1 MNTVT
6 LDEAQSSLA
15 DLVHR
20 LSPGDEI
27 GITENDQTIARL
39 IVVVPGPQKKTR
51 QLGFMK
57 GTILKIADDFDA
69 PLDDFRE
76 YMP

>member
-1 MNTVT
+1 MMNTVT
-6 LDEAQSSLA
+6 VDEAQSSLA
-15 DLVHR
+15 NLVHS

-27 GITENDQTIARL
+27 GITENDQTVARL
-39 IVVVPGPQKKTR
+39 VVVVPCPPNLR
-51 QLGFMK
+51 RLGTMK
-57 GTILKIADDFDA
+57 GTVLKMSDDFDA